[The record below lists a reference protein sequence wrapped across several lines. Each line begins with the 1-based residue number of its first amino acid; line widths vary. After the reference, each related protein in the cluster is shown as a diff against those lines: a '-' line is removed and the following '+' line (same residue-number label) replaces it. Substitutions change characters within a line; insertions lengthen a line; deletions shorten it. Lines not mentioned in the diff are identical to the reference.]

1 MTKKMKSEQPIL
13 SVRLDQAAV
22 EDIDKVA
29 KRDGHGSRGAVV
41 RKALTV
47 FLRQESSQSKKTASA
62 N

>member
-1 MTKKMKSEQPIL
+1 MTKKKKKSEQPIL
-13 SVRLDQAAV
+13 SVRLDPDTVA
-22 EDIDKVA
+22 DIDKVA

-47 FLRQESSQSKKTASA
+47 FLRQEESVA